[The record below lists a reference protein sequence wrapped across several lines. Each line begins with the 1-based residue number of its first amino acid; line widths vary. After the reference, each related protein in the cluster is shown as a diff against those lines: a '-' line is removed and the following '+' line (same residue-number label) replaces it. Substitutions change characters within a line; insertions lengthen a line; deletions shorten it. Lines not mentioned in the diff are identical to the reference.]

1 MAVSANVED
10 AHCSILQRILGVFP
24 IVLAA
29 QRSALTCIM
38 WRDVHTTWL
47 TVSWS
52 SGQLLRSLRGV
63 RIPKVFPLP
72 LFPQFHSK
80 TFLRKIF
87 SLESL
92 SVPIH
97 SAAFLTRYR
106 PGGGG
111 ETICPLPTT
120 VRRWQKSWQIYVR
133 LRTGPQSA
141 YVWWQAVAKL
151 QAASVPIA

>member
-63 RIPKVFPLP
+63 RIPKVFSTAALSAVP
-72 LFPQFHSK
+72 FENFSAK
-80 TFLRKIF
+80 DF

-106 PGGGG
+106 PGGRGRNDMSPADNSSTMAKILADLSPSADGSAIRICLVAGG
-111 ETICPLPTT
+111 
-120 VRRWQKSWQIYVR
+120 
-133 LRTGPQSA
+133 G
-141 YVWWQAVAKL
+141 
-151 QAASVPIA
+151 

>member
-10 AHCSILQRILGVFP
+10 AHCSRLQRILGVFP

-63 RIPKVFPLP
+63 RIPKVFSTAALSTVPFENFSAKDFFSWKFVGSDTLCC
-72 LFPQFHSK
+72 
-80 TFLRKIF
+80 IF
-87 SLESL
+87 DKVS
-92 SVPIH
+92 
-97 SAAFLTRYR
+97 
-106 PGGGG
+106 PGGEGAKRYVPCRQQFDDGKNLGRSTSVCGRVLSPHMSGG
-111 ETICPLPTT
+111 K
-120 VRRWQKSWQIYVR
+120 RWLSCRQPAC
-133 LRTGPQSA
+133 L
-141 YVWWQAVAKL
+141 
-151 QAASVPIA
+151 

>member
-63 RIPKVFPLP
+63 RIPKVFSTAALSAVPFENFSAKDFFSWKFVGSDTLCC
-72 LFPQFHSK
+72 
-80 TFLRKIF
+80 IF
-87 SLESL
+87 DKVS
-92 SVPIH
+92 
-97 SAAFLTRYR
+97 
-106 PGGGG
+106 PGGRGRNDMSPADNSSTMAKILADLRPSADGSAVRICLVASGG
-111 ETICPLPTT
+111 
-120 VRRWQKSWQIYVR
+120 
-133 LRTGPQSA
+133 
-141 YVWWQAVAKL
+141 
-151 QAASVPIA
+151 